1 MLFCF
6 GLILPFIGQSQMIF
20 DTLDLVV
27 VEIMSQKIEK
37 TAGFTVVQVDSSTRA
52 DYLTQNLAELI
63 SSTTPVFVKSYGQG
77 SLATT
82 SFRGVS
88 ATHTQVLWNGVNI
101 NSPMPGQSDFSQIPV
116 YFVDQVKL
124 YFGAASIFQ
133 TSGGLGGSISIENK
147 VPWNNLLNIEL
158 LQEAASFETYRTF
171 AGVKVGNS
179 RFQSSTRVLFA
190 SAENNFEFLNI
201 AVSRENPPVQFRKD
215 ASFLQNGILQELAL
229 KAGKRGILSA
239 KIWAQENH
247 REIPPNILVNAPEG
261 NENLTENFMRGLIS
275 FDYFAGQSV
284 ISAQSGILYNFLNY
298 QNKTSLTDAD
308 NTVVSSVNSIKSEN
322 QISDKLFINAG
333 LNFSHHQVNSE
344 NYIENKIRDEGSLS
358 AGLNYHV
365 NDRVF
370 LNLLVRQEIIDG
382 RLTPAT
388 PSFGIKYKILKA
400 EDFTFKFNFARNF
413 HAPTLN
419 DLYWFPGG
427 NANLQNETGYSSETG
442 FIWKKQIEN
451 LCFETS
457 LTGFYSDIQNWIMWQ
472 PDSVNS
478 FWTPLNLKNVISTGI
493 EAGVKVSLKT
503 GKANWSYTFGYAFT
517 SAENKKP
524 LSENDQADGKQL
536 IYVPKNTVNQNLKL
550 SYKNFSLGYSMNYT
564 GKRFTTSD
572 NSRYMPAFTLHD
584 LRFGKL
590 VFIGKSVFEVNFSIF
605 NLTGKNY
612 QVIAWQPMPGRNYSF
627 SVRYNFGK

>member
-1 MLFCF
+1 MLFWL
-6 GLILPFIGQSQMIF
+6 GLIAPFFGQSQMIF
-20 DTLDLVV
+20 DTLDLVE

-37 TAGFTVVQVDSSTRA
+37 TAGFTVVKVDSAIRA
-52 DYLTQNLAELI
+52 DYLTQNLSELI

-82 SFRGVS
+82 SFRGAS

-124 YFGAASIFQ
+124 YFGAGSIFQ

-171 AGVKVGNS
+171 AGVKAGNS

-190 SAENNFEFLNI
+190 SAINNFEFLNI
-201 AVSRENPPVQFRKD
+201 AVSRENPPVQIRKD
-215 ASFLQNGILQELAL
+215 ASFLQKGILQELAA
-229 KAGKRGILSA
+229 KAGKRGIFSA
-239 KIWAQENH
+239 KIWAQQNH
-247 REIPPNILVNAPEG
+247 REIPPNILVNASEG
-261 NENLTENFMRGLIS
+261 NENLTENFVRGLLS
-275 FDYFAGQSV
+275 YDYFAGQSV
-284 ISAQSGILYNFLNY
+284 ISAQTGILYNFLNY
-298 QNKTSLTDAD
+298 QNKTSLTDAG

-322 QISDKLFINAG
+322 QVSDRLFINAG
-333 LNFSHHQVNSE
+333 LNFNHHQVNSE
-344 NYIENKIRDEGSLS
+344 NYAGSKIRDEGSLS
-358 AGLNYHV
+358 LGVNYRVYDRLFV
-365 NDRVF
+365 N
-370 LNLLVRQEIIDG
+370 LMARQEIIDG
-382 RLTPAT
+382 SFPLAT
-388 PSFGIKYKILKA
+388 PSFGVKYKILRHK
-400 EDFTFKFNFARNF
+400 DFTFKFNVARNF

-427 NANLQNETGYSSETG
+427 NANLKNETGYSSETG
-442 FIWKKQIEN
+442 FGWKKQIEK
-451 LCFETS
+451 LAFETN
-457 LTGFYSDIQNWIMWQ
+457 LTAFYTDIQNWIMWQ

-478 FWTPLNLKNVISTGI
+478 FWTPSNLKNVISQGI
-493 EAGVKVSLKT
+493 EVDVKVSLKT
-503 GKANWSYTFGYAFT
+503 GKANWSYAFGYAFT
-517 SAENKKP
+517 SAENRKP
-524 LSENDQADGKQL
+524 ISGNDESVEKQL
-536 IYVPKNTVNQNLKL
+536 IFVPKNTFNQNLKL
-550 SYKNFSLGYSMNYT
+550 NYRNFSLGYSMNFT

-584 LRFGKL
+584 LRVGKL
-590 VFIGKSVFEVNFSIF
+590 VYVGKSTFEVNFTIF

-627 SVRYNFGK
+627 SMRYNFGK